1 MLNINLPE
9 RIKFLRN
16 KKGYTQ
22 QYVANVLGVHRST
35 YSYYE
40 TGKTEPSLDS
50 IIKLSN
56 LYNISLDRLL
66 KNKSKKH

>member
-1 MLNINLPE
+1 MLNINLPN
-9 RIKFLRN
+9 RIKFLRE

-22 QYVANVLGVHRST
+22 QYVADVLGVHRST

-56 LYNISLDRLL
+56 LYDISLDRLL
-66 KNKSKKH
+66 KRQSRKH